1 MADSRLSCVVAAG
14 AIDASK
20 EMASLLRLS
29 GVSPNSRSGD
39 VKDGRVLSFH
49 KSVFVCRKSVAGSCS
64 HAGVADS
71 LKSPAV
77 V

>member
-1 MADSRLSCVVAAG
+1 MAAVVSRVVTAV

-29 GVSPNSRSGD
+29 GVMPNSRSGD
-39 VKDGRVLSFH
+39 AKDGRVSSVH
-49 KSVFVCRKSVAGSCS
+49 DSVFVRRESIAGFSS
-64 HAGVADS
+64 HAGVPDS
-71 LKSPAV
+71 LISRTV